1 MIYLDNSAT
10 TKPYKEVIDSFT
22 KVAADFWGN
31 PSSLHGFGGKSE
43 KLLTQA
49 REQVAGLLGVKATEI
64 IFTSGGSESNNLAI
78 KGIAEN
84 YRNRG
89 KHIITSS
96 VEHPSVKNP
105 YEQLKKQGYE
115 VTYLPV
121 NQDGRVELEQVKKA
135 IREDTI
141 LVSIMHVNNE
151 VGTIQPINDIGKLL
165 KDYPKIHF
173 HVDGVQGYGKVELS
187 LHDAHIDL
195 YSLSGHKFHGLKG
208 TGLLYAREGITLS
221 PLIAGGNQ
229 ERGLRSGTESL
240 AGAVSLAKAM
250 RLAKEKSKVGIL
262 RMNECRS
269 RILQGLSKM
278 ENVVINTP
286 VDHTAPHIINFS
298 IPGLK
303 SETFVHTLEE
313 FGIYVSTNSAC
324 SSKKKTVSQTL
335 LAMGKNEQIAGS
347 SIRISLDY
355 EHSNEEIDKALKEI
369 ERAIQMLS
377 EVVKK

>member
-22 KVAADFWGN
+22 KVTEDFWGN

-43 KLLTQA
+43 KLLTKA
-49 REQVAGLLGVKATEI
+49 REQVAGLLGVKANEI

-78 KGIAEN
+78 KGIAEH
-84 YRNRG
+84 YQNRG
-89 KHIITSS
+89 KHIITTS

-105 YEQLKKQGYE
+105 YEQLRKLGFD
-115 VTYLPV
+115 VTFLPV
-121 NQDGRVELEQVKKA
+121 NRGGRVEIEDVRNA

-141 LVSIMHVNNE
+141 LVSVMHVNNE
-151 VGTIQPINDIGKLL
+151 VGTVQPIYEIGNLL
-165 KDYPKIHF
+165 KEFPKIHF

-187 LHDAHIDL
+187 LRDAYIDL

-208 TGLLYAREGITLS
+208 TGILYAREGVTLS

-240 AGAVSLAKAM
+240 AGAVSFAKAM
-250 RLAKEKSKVGIL
+250 RMAKEKSKNGI
-262 RMNECRS
+262 RNMRECRS
-269 RILQGLSKM
+269 HILQELSGVD
-278 ENVVINTP
+278 NVIINSP
-286 VDHTAPHIINFS
+286 KEHAAPHIVNFS
-298 IPGLK
+298 VPGLK
-303 SETFVHTLEE
+303 SETLVHSLEE
-313 FGIYVSTNSAC
+313 VGIYVSTNSAC

-335 LAMGKNEQIAGS
+335 IAMGNSEQIAGS

-355 EHSNEEIDKALKEI
+355 DHSIEEIDKALKEI
-369 ERAIQMLS
+369 KRAIQMLS
-377 EVVKK
+377 EVSK

>member
-10 TKPYKEVIDSFT
+10 TKPYKEVIDSFK
-22 KVAADFWGN
+22 KVSEDYWGN
-31 PSSLHGFGGKSE
+31 PSSLHGFGSKSE

-49 REQVAGLLGVKATEI
+49 REQVASLLGVKGTEI
-64 IFTSGGSESNNLAI
+64 IFTSGGTESNNLAI

-84 YRNRG
+84 YQNRG

-105 YEQLKKQGYE
+105 FEQLKKIGYE

-121 NQDGRVELEQVKKA
+121 NQDGRVELEQVKEA

-141 LVSIMHVNNE
+141 LVSVMHVNNE
-151 VGTIQPINDIGKLL
+151 VGTIQPIYEIGDLL
-165 KDYPKIHF
+165 KNYPKIHY
-173 HVDGVQGYGKVELS
+173 HVDGVQGFGKVELS
-187 LHDAHIDL
+187 LRDAYIDL
-195 YSLSGHKFHGLKG
+195 FSLSGHKFHGLKG
-208 TGLLYAREGITLS
+208 TGILYAREGVTLS
-221 PLIAGGNQ
+221 PLMSGGNQ

-250 RLAKEKSKVGIL
+250 RMVKEKSKEGIV
-262 RMNECRS
+262 RMNEWRS
-269 RILQGLSKM
+269 RILQGLSCM
-278 ENVVINTP
+278 ENVVINSP
-286 VDHTAPHIINFS
+286 IEHAAPHIINFS

-335 LAMGKNEQIAGS
+335 LAMGKNEQIASS

-355 EHSNEEIDKALKEI
+355 DHSLEEIDKALKEI

-377 EVVKK
+377 EVRKK